1 MSKEGLPQKV
11 RVSLG
16 SAYVLGLAKGML
28 GAEPTTIYLLTYR
41 LGKCSAACA
50 FCPQSRRSD
59 GRADMLSRVLWP
71 AFQADVVLSKIAEV
85 FKKGKIG
92 RVCIQ
97 ALNYP
102 NVQEDIIGLAGGIHS
117 LCKVPISVS
126 CQPVDRDNMLQLAK
140 SGVDHISVALDA
152 VTKELFNEVKGAL
165 VAGPYVWERHF
176 EALQEAVQVF
186 GRGSVTTHI
195 IVGLGEKE
203 EDTVMMLQRCVD
215 LGVYPAL
222 FAFTPIRGT
231 SMADR
236 HPPPLDYYR
245 RIQVAHYLITQRIRR
260 CEDMKLRDCQIVDFG
275 LSARNLRRIIRTGE
289 PFRTSGCPSCN
300 RPYYNESPRGPL
312 YNYPRKPTAE
322 EVAKIEKQLD
332 F

>member
-1 MSKEGLPQKV
+1 MFKEGLPEKV
-11 RVSLG
+11 RVSIG
-16 SAYVLGLAKGML
+16 SAIVLGLAKGML
-28 GAEPTTIYLLTYR
+28 GAEPTTIYLLTYT

-71 AFQADVVLSKIAEV
+71 AFQTDAVLSKIAKV
-85 FKKGKIG
+85 FKEGKIK

-102 NVQEDIIGLAGGIHS
+102 NVQEDIIGLARGIHS
-117 LCKVPISVS
+117 LCQVPISVS
-126 CQPVDRDNMLQLAK
+126 CQPVNRENMLQLAK

-152 VTKELFNEVKGAL
+152 VTKELFNEVKG
-165 VAGPYVWERHF
+165 VSIAGPYIWERHF
-176 EALQEAVQVF
+176 EALLEAVQVF
-186 GRGSVTTHI
+186 GRDSVITHI

-203 EDTVMMLQRCVD
+203 EDTVVMLQRCVD

-231 SMADR
+231 DMANK
-236 HPPPLDYYR
+236 PPPLLDYYR
-245 RIQVAHYLITQRIRR
+245 RIQVAHYLITRRIRR
-260 CEDMKLRDCQIVDFG
+260 YEDMKFKDCQLIDLG
-275 LSARNLRRIIRTGE
+275 LSARKLQRIIRTGE

-322 EVAKIEKQLD
+322 EIAEIEKQLD
-332 F
+332 L